1 MCGIFLA
8 IPKSSKQLDLE
19 ACNKALNYLKKRGPD
34 WHFNKVINNKF
45 FGQTVLSM
53 TGDKRFNIQNHFSEN
68 KRFITLFN
76 GEIYNHKELGKKKFQ
91 QKNFSDT
98 FALVNSYNPSKI
110 ESLFNTLDGMFAV
123 VIYDILKDKLIIAR
137 DMQGE
142 KSLYIYEDKKIII
155 VSSEINAIKIYI
167 KNLKIDNY
175 WLQTYLNSRHFL
187 QLENTIY
194 ENITIVQPG
203 QIFEVNKYN
212 KIIHLNKI
220 EIHHLVS
227 ENIYNYNS
235 KRSEDDLIEEL
246 EYIFRKNIKQMVPH
260 DRPFCSILSGGV
272 DSTLVSYYLSEISSP
287 KKYFSLDHLGKDKI
301 SNKIKKFQKYF
312 NSEIKSLKINENFYY
327 KNLIKSLQI
336 CSSPINSHDF
346 PGKLILAEAAK
357 KIKTKAIFGGD
368 GADELFGGYET
379 YIQSIKDPQINY
391 SNYTKFINSKIRFS
405 DKKDIFEKKLKKKWE
420 KCLKSYDFIKNKED
434 KNRLSMML
442 NDSSNQ
448 LSSVGLRG
456 CDLMFMN
463 HSIESR
469 SLFLRRDVIKFA
481 LNLPLKFKINT
492 NKANKFKTKIILK
505 KIFFKY
511 FPKNLLFK
519 KQGFSGFPNETKK
532 KLGDFK
538 NFKLNNL
545 LFKTKKLN
553 QKKLDKSLEWKIYN
567 LEHFLR
573 LNLNEKK

>member
-1 MCGIFLA
+1 
-8 IPKSSKQLDLE
+8 
-19 ACNKALNYLKKRGPD
+19 
-34 WHFNKVINNKF
+34 
-45 FGQTVLSM
+45 M

-260 DRPFCSILSGGV
+260 DRPFCSILSGR
-272 DSTLVSYYLSEISSP
+272 SRFNFSFILS
-287 KKYFSLDHLGKDKI
+287 L
-301 SNKIKKFQKYF
+301 
-312 NSEIKSLKINENFYY
+312 
-327 KNLIKSLQI
+327 
-336 CSSPINSHDF
+336 
-346 PGKLILAEAAK
+346 
-357 KIKTKAIFGGD
+357 
-368 GADELFGGYET
+368 
-379 YIQSIKDPQINY
+379 
-391 SNYTKFINSKIRFS
+391 
-405 DKKDIFEKKLKKKWE
+405 
-420 KCLKSYDFIKNKED
+420 
-434 KNRLSMML
+434 
-442 NDSSNQ
+442 
-448 LSSVGLRG
+448 
-456 CDLMFMN
+456 
-463 HSIESR
+463 
-469 SLFLRRDVIKFA
+469 
-481 LNLPLKFKINT
+481 
-492 NKANKFKTKIILK
+492 
-505 KIFFKY
+505 
-511 FPKNLLFK
+511 
-519 KQGFSGFPNETKK
+519 
-532 KLGDFK
+532 
-538 NFKLNNL
+538 
-545 LFKTKKLN
+545 
-553 QKKLDKSLEWKIYN
+553 
-567 LEHFLR
+567 
-573 LNLNEKK
+573 